1 MISKINSRGMEKSGR
16 KRRIAKKKKK
26 KSVTSSQLPL
36 WATKRSVL
44 LEISERQ

>member
-26 KSVTSSQLPL
+26 KCYIKPITPVGN
-36 WATKRSVL
+36 
-44 LEISERQ
+44 

>member
-16 KRRIAKKKKK
+16 KRRIAKKKK

>member
-26 KSVTSSQLPL
+26 KVLHQANYPCGQL
-36 WATKRSVL
+36 K
-44 LEISERQ
+44 ISLAGNL